1 MYEILFTLLQ
11 THPCYLI
18 NWICGALRKDINL
31 FIDHPWAWLDDD
43 EEVQL
48 INTTN
53 RKFQTIS
60 EQHVLVDDICYLLVA
75 IFGGMK
81 TIRNDRRV
89 ISTLVD
95 IGVKVFEYELQE
107 ATKLSLQDPKV
118 PSELDYDLDAIMTM
132 QAECAFVRIHRLVFQ
147 SQTQNVSFTDELFA
161 QIIKLLYKNKNKFN
175 DGVDQE
181 SIPEEEQK
189 PWTGGEV
196 FDYESVV
203 GAQGAI
209 AELRSSNLKRFLQ
222 EVLEQV
228 IMKNIDAQRRLMQQ
242 NDCPSFFTNETLLMA
257 LKANSL
263 LQEMALQKLKKDR
276 PSKRASVQE
285 PEDYDAM
292 VEEIKD
298 KTNQF
303 TLNIIFEDLCQKLQ
317 HVQPFDII
325 RVLDDNRSG
334 GISA

>member
-161 QIIKLLYKNKNKFN
+161 
-175 DGVDQE
+175 
-181 SIPEEEQK
+181 
-189 PWTGGEV
+189 
-196 FDYESVV
+196 
-203 GAQGAI
+203 
-209 AELRSSNLKRFLQ
+209 
-222 EVLEQV
+222 
-228 IMKNIDAQRRLMQQ
+228 
-242 NDCPSFFTNETLLMA
+242 
-257 LKANSL
+257 
-263 LQEMALQKLKKDR
+263 
-276 PSKRASVQE
+276 
-285 PEDYDAM
+285 
-292 VEEIKD
+292 
-298 KTNQF
+298 
-303 TLNIIFEDLCQKLQ
+303 
-317 HVQPFDII
+317 
-325 RVLDDNRSG
+325 
-334 GISA
+334 